1 MAQDPGLGNRDEE
14 LGVRDDLTAVE
25 NYAVGMVDAK
35 KNSSATRR
43 LSHVRADGSVQMV
56 DVSAKPETLREAEAQ
71 GEVRLGRDALRALKN
86 NPKGNVLE
94 VARIAGI
101 AAAKRTAE
109 LIPLCHNLPLT
120 GIDVDIVVRGQIVRI
135 RARVR
140 TISGTGVEMEA
151 LTAVS
156 VAALTVYDMCKAAGH
171 GITIENICL
180 LSKSGGRSGTYVRKT
195 SLAKQSAGERR

>member
-1 MAQDPGLGNRDEE
+1 MIEMPARN
-14 LGVRDDLTAVE
+14 A
-25 NYAVGMVDAK
+25 
-35 KNSSATRR
+35 S
-43 LSHVRADGSVQMV
+43 LSHVRGDGSVQMV
-56 DVSAKPETLREAEAQ
+56 DVSSKVDTLREAEAQ
-71 GEVRLGRDALRALKN
+71 AEVRLGRAALSALRS

-101 AAAKRTAE
+101 AAAKRTSD

-120 GIDVDIVVRGQIVRI
+120 GIDVEAVVRGSVVRI
-135 RARVR
+135 RGRVR
-140 TISGTGVEMEA
+140 TTAGTGVEMEA

-180 LSKSGGRSGTYVRKT
+180 LKKRGGRTGTYLRKSSKRKT
-195 SLAKQSAGERR
+195 KNQDFGGESA

>member
-1 MAQDPGLGNRDEE
+1 
-14 LGVRDDLTAVE
+14 
-25 NYAVGMVDAK
+25 MVDK
-35 KNSSATRR
+35 KNRSVTRT

-56 DVSAKPETLREAEAQ
+56 DVSAKAETLREAEAQ
-71 GEVRLGRDALRALKN
+71 AEVRLERAALGALKE

-109 LIPLCHNLPLT
+109 LIPLCHNLLLT
-120 GIDVDIVVRGQIVRI
+120 GIDLDIVVRGPVVRI

-140 TISGTGVEMEA
+140 TIAGTGVEMEA

-156 VAALTVYDMCKAAGH
+156 VAALTVYDMCKAAGY
-171 GITIENICL
+171 GITIGDIYL
-180 LSKSGGRSGTYVRKT
+180 LKKTGG
-195 SLAKQSAGERR
+195 

>member
-1 MAQDPGLGNRDEE
+1 MAI
-14 LGVRDDLTAVE
+14 VRKRKSEAQP
-25 NYAVGMVDAK
+25 A
-35 KNSSATRR
+35 
-43 LSHVRADGSVQMV
+43 LSHLRADGSVRMV
-56 DVSAKPETLREAEAQ
+56 DVSGKVETLREAEAQ
-71 GEVRLGRDALRALKN
+71 AEVRLGSRALRALRN

-120 GIDVDIVVRGQIVRI
+120 GIEVDMTVRGSVVRVRG
-135 RARVR
+135 RVR
-140 TISGTGVEMEA
+140 TTSGTGVEMEA

-180 LSKSGGRSGTYVRKT
+180 LRKSGGRSGTYIRETNAPGSRKT
-195 SLAKQSAGERR
+195 MSRGRKA

>member
-1 MAQDPGLGNRDEE
+1 MASLKQ
-14 LGVRDDLTAVE
+14 T
-25 NYAVGMVDAK
+25 
-35 KNSSATRR
+35 R

-56 DVSAKPETLREAEAQ
+56 DVSAKTETLREAEAQ
-71 GEVRLGRDALRALKN
+71 AEVHLGRAALGGLRN

-120 GIDVDIVVRGQIVRI
+120 GIDIDIVVRGAVVRI
-135 RARVR
+135 RGKVR
-140 TISGTGVEMEA
+140 TTAGTGVEMEA

-171 GITIENICL
+171 GITIETITL
-180 LSKSGGRSGTYVRKT
+180 LSKSGGRSGTYKRQAPARK
-195 SLAKQSAGERR
+195 KKAGVKR